1 MSTWPAST
9 GTDPT
14 LVAPPTTFV
23 GGTGAGGRRV
33 GGRMGVLVEPW
44 RHPSRLA
51 RQGAYVAL
59 GLPLGVVSFTTI
71 TTLASVAVS
80 LLVTVV
86 FAIPVVW
93 ALFVASRLLG
103 ALERS
108 RTANLMDVPM
118 ADPVPPLAAH
128 GLFRRLWE
136 RCRTKARWREIGH
149 HVLLLPV
156 ATLTFT
162 IVSTLWTGSLALAS
176 LPLTARHL
184 PGGTAKFGLFEV
196 GGGPRAYGL
205 AAVGL
210 VGLAIVA
217 PWATVAG
224 ATAQVAIARWLV
236 GTPRSAEIEAQL
248 ARVEAQRSAAVDAAE
263 AERRRIERDLHDGAQ
278 QRLVALAATLG
289 SARESLE
296 SDPEGAKVLV
306 ADAHEEAKAA
316 LKEVRDLV
324 RGIHP
329 VILEDR
335 GLDAALSAVVAR
347 SPIPVALS
355 VQVEPRPP
363 APVESAAYFVVSEA
377 LTNVARHAQATRASV
392 DIARAGQRLVIEV
405 RDDGIGGAD
414 ASRGTGLQG
423 LRERVQGLGG
433 QVTVISPEGGPT
445 TISVEL
451 PCGS

>member
-1 MSTWPAST
+1 
-9 GTDPT
+9 
-14 LVAPPTTFV
+14 
-23 GGTGAGGRRV
+23 
-33 GGRMGVLVEPW
+33 MGVLVDPW

-59 GLPLGVVSFTTI
+59 GLPLGVVSFTTVS
-71 TTLASVAVS
+71 TLASVAIS

-86 FAIPVVW
+86 FAIPVIW
-93 ALFVASRLLG
+93 ALFLASRILG
-103 ALERS
+103 AVERS
-108 RTANLMDVPM
+108 RTANLMDVRM
-118 ADPVPPLAAH
+118 ADPVPPLAAR
-128 GLFRRLWE
+128 GFFRRLWE
-136 RCRTKARWREIGH
+136 RCRTKARWRELGH

-156 ATLTFT
+156 ATVCFT
-162 IVSTLWTGSLALAS
+162 IVSSLWAGSLALTSMPVVAG
-176 LPLTARHL
+176 HL
-184 PGGTAKFGLFEV
+184 PGGTAKFWLFEV
-196 GGGPRAYGL
+196 GRGPAAWGL
-205 AAVGL
+205 AALGL
-210 VGLAIVA
+210 VGLAVVA
-217 PWATVAG
+217 PWATVG
-224 ATAQVAIARWLV
+224 AAKAQLALARWLV

-278 QRLVALAATLG
+278 QRLVALAANLG
-289 SARESLE
+289 SAREKLE
-296 SDPEGAKVLV
+296 TDPEGAKVLV

-347 SPIPVALS
+347 SAIPVALS
-355 VQVEPRPP
+355 VQVDPRPP

-433 QVTVISPEGGPT
+433 QVTVISPDGGPT